1 MGTHSSS
8 YSELEEKKMDG
19 VDFDLELPNFKRG
32 SIEWKMCLKI
42 AELTQVIQLLFNRS
56 EANELLVKQQTE
68 SGMREVSQLKL
79 KVVELES
86 RLSNESERYVKC
98 EEQYKTELEDVM
110 EQYRK
115 ERGDF
120 DRRLKDRNKIGK
132 KYLELEKKY
141 EEALK
146 QILEL
151 KNLSDSQDDE
161 VQRLAGNLTNEKRNS
176 TRIKAELQSAKS
188 TLAHRETEL
197 GRQFD
202 NVQKLNAAVAN
213 LETHRALLQ
222 QKVVEVQR
230 SQSRFSYRPP
240 SRAHSS
246 VSRSQITTSAVHQ
259 STSTVQTQTDD
270 YLQNL
275 ISGYE
280 KNISDLEK
288 QVRLAEMSVPS
299 PVEFGFMALPKRNRL
314 PSRAKTA
321 AVQLRQLGCLADS
334 SRRAVSALHA
344 RPISVS
350 NLNFPPDFCVGQ

>member
-222 QKVVEVQR
+222 VIGNTGNYTGRKFDCFR
-230 SQSRFSYRPP
+230 
-240 SRAHSS
+240 
-246 VSRSQITTSAVHQ
+246 
-259 STSTVQTQTDD
+259 
-270 YLQNL
+270 
-275 ISGYE
+275 
-280 KNISDLEK
+280 
-288 QVRLAEMSVPS
+288 
-299 PVEFGFMALPKRNRL
+299 
-314 PSRAKTA
+314 
-321 AVQLRQLGCLADS
+321 
-334 SRRAVSALHA
+334 
-344 RPISVS
+344 
-350 NLNFPPDFCVGQ
+350 